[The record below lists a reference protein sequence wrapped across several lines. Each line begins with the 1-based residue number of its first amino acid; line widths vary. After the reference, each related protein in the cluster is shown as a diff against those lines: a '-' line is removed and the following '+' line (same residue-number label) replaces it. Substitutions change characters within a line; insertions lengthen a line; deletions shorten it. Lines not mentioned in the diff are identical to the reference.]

1 MCPTH
6 IREIIMKAIKY
17 LFLCCI
23 SAILFS
29 SCGIAAGLNTT
40 SYPNDP
46 VQTQVRLQEKNFKV
60 VGVVKGEWSAKYV
73 FGIGGLSQK
82 SLANSALS
90 DMYKNADLTGSQTI
104 VNVTTVVST
113 KQVIWGIY
121 IVRSAVATGT
131 VIEFTE

>member
-1 MCPTH
+1 
-6 IREIIMKAIKY
+6 
-17 LFLCCI
+17 
-23 SAILFS
+23 LFS
-29 SCGIAAGLNTT
+29 SCGIVAGLNTT

-82 SLANSALS
+82 SLTNSALS